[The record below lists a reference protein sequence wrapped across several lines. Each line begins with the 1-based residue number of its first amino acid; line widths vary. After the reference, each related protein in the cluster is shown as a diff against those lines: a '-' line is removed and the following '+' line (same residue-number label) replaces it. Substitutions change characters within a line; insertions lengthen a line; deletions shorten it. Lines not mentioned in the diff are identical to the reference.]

1 MLVFA
6 ITDSRY
12 VKKYESKII
21 ISISNQD
28 DDLSIFILADGMG
41 GYNGGEIASKI
52 AVESAR
58 KYIEEKADDLQNNEK
73 KIIDVLKSATTYANN
88 TVYEISKENKN
99 LEEMG
104 TTLEICLI
112 YNNKVYISHIGDSRV
127 YSIIGEKIERL
138 TTDHSYV
145 EKLVKD
151 GTITPEEAENHPKK
165 HVLIKALGCVPEI
178 EPDIIERKFEKN
190 EILVICSDG
199 LTNMLKDDKIRD
211 VVINNIEDPEKEL
224 IKEANLAGGY
234 DNITAIIIRQ

>member
-1 MLVFA
+1 
-6 ITDSRY
+6 
-12 VKKYESKII
+12 
-21 ISISNQD
+21 
-28 DDLSIFILADGMG
+28 
-41 GYNGGEIASKI
+41 
-52 AVESAR
+52 
-58 KYIEEKADDLQNNEK
+58 
-73 KIIDVLKSATTYANN
+73 
-88 TVYEISKENKN
+88 
-99 LEEMG
+99 MG

>member
-6 ITDSRY
+6 NTDIGMSRNMNQDY
-12 VKKYESKII
+12 YY
-21 ISISNQD
+21 ISNQD

-112 YNNKVYISHIGDSRV
+112 YNKKVYISHIGDSRV

-151 GTITPEEAENHPKK
+151 GTITREEAENHPKK

>member
-6 ITDSRY
+6 STDIGMSRNMNQDY
-12 VKKYESKII
+12 YY
-21 ISISNQD
+21 ISNQD

-73 KIIDVLKSATTYANN
+73 KIIDVLKSATAYANN

-112 YNNKVYISHIGDSRV
+112 YNKKVYISHIGDSRV

-151 GTITPEEAENHPKK
+151 GTITREEAENHPKK

>member
-6 ITDSRY
+6 NTDIGMSRNMNQDY
-12 VKKYESKII
+12 YY
-21 ISISNQD
+21 ISNQD

-73 KIIDVLKSATTYANN
+73 KIIDVLKSSTAYANN

-112 YNNKVYISHIGDSRV
+112 YNKKVYISHIGDSRV

-151 GTITPEEAENHPKK
+151 GTITREEAENHPKK

>member
-6 ITDSRY
+6 NTDIGMSRNMNQDY
-12 VKKYESKII
+12 YY
-21 ISISNQD
+21 ISNQD
-28 DDLSIFILADGMG
+28 DDLYIFILADGMG
-41 GYNGGEIASKI
+41 GYNGGELASKI
-52 AVESAR
+52 AVEYAR
-58 KYIEEKADDLQNNEK
+58 KFIEEKAYDLQNNEK

-151 GTITPEEAENHPKK
+151 GTITREEAENHPKK

>member
-6 ITDSRY
+6 NTDIGMSRNMNQDY
-12 VKKYESKII
+12 YY
-21 ISISNQD
+21 ISNQD

-73 KIIDVLKSATTYANN
+73 KIIDVLKSATAYANN

-112 YNNKVYISHIGDSRV
+112 YNKKVYISHIGDSRV

-151 GTITPEEAENHPKK
+151 GTITREEAENHPKK

>member
-1 MLVFA
+1 MVWV
-6 ITDSRY
+6 D
-12 VKKYESKII
+12 II
-21 ISISNQD
+21 
-28 DDLSIFILADGMG
+28 
-41 GYNGGEIASKI
+41 GGEIASKI

-58 KYIEEKADDLQNNEK
+58 KYIEENNDKLLNEE
-73 KIIDVLKSATTYANN
+73 KIIDILKSATSYANN

-112 YNNKVYISHIGDSRV
+112 CNKKIYISHIGDSRI
-127 YSIIGEKIERL
+127 YSIIGDNIEKL

-151 GTITPEEAENHPKK
+151 GTITKEEAENHPKK

-178 EPDIIERKFEKN
+178 EPDILEKELEEN
-190 EILVICSDG
+190 EIIVICSDG
-199 LTNMLKDDKIRD
+199 LTNMLKDENIKD
-211 VVINNIEDPEKEL
+211 VVINNKIDPEKEL
-224 IKEANLAGGY
+224 IEKANLAGGY

>member
-6 ITDSRY
+6 NTDIGMSRNMNQDY
-12 VKKYESKII
+12 YY
-21 ISISNQD
+21 ISNQD

-73 KIIDVLKSATTYANN
+73 KIIDVLKSATAYANN

-112 YNNKVYISHIGDSRV
+112 YNKKVYISHIGDSRV

>member
-6 ITDSRY
+6 NTDIGMSRNMNQDY
-12 VKKYESKII
+12 YY
-21 ISISNQD
+21 ISNQD

>member
-6 ITDSRY
+6 NTDIGMSRNMNQDY
-12 VKKYESKII
+12 YY
-21 ISISNQD
+21 ISNQD

-73 KIIDVLKSATTYANN
+73 KIIDVLKSATAYANN

-112 YNNKVYISHIGDSRV
+112 YNKKVYISHIGDSRV

-151 GTITPEEAENHPKK
+151 GTITREEAENHPKK

-178 EPDIIERKFEKN
+178 EPDIIERRFEKN

>member
-6 ITDSRY
+6 NTDIGMSRNMNQDY
-12 VKKYESKII
+12 YY
-21 ISISNQD
+21 ISNQD

-112 YNNKVYISHIGDSRV
+112 T
-127 YSIIGEKIERL
+127 IIK
-138 TTDHSYV
+138 Y
-145 EKLVKD
+145 
-151 GTITPEEAENHPKK
+151 
-165 HVLIKALGCVPEI
+165 
-178 EPDIIERKFEKN
+178 
-190 EILVICSDG
+190 ILVI
-199 LTNMLKDDKIRD
+199 L
-211 VVINNIEDPEKEL
+211 VIVEYIV
-224 IKEANLAGGY
+224 
-234 DNITAIIIRQ
+234 

>member
-6 ITDSRY
+6 NTDIGMSRNMNQDY
-12 VKKYESKII
+12 YY
-21 ISISNQD
+21 ISNQD

-73 KIIDVLKSATTYANN
+73 KIIDVLKSATAYANN
-88 TVYEISKENKN
+88 TVYEITKENKN

-112 YNNKVYISHIGDSRV
+112 YNNKIYISHIGDSRV

-151 GTITPEEAENHPKK
+151 GTITREEAENHPKK

>member
-6 ITDSRY
+6 NTDIGMSRNMNQDY
-12 VKKYESKII
+12 YY
-21 ISISNQD
+21 ISNQD
-28 DDLSIFILADGMG
+28 NDLSIFILADGMG
-41 GYNGGEIASKI
+41 GYNGGEVASKI

-73 KIIDVLKSATTYANN
+73 KIIDVLKSATAYANN

-112 YNNKVYISHIGDSRV
+112 YNKKVYISHIGDSRV
-127 YSIIGEKIERL
+127 YSIIGGKIERL

-145 EKLVKD
+145 EKLVND
-151 GTITPEEAENHPKK
+151 GTITREEAENHPKK